1 MTYHGEWF
9 RDVKNFEKPS
19 YVKTRNDTTHPIAHI
34 ENVPLLMQD
43 GKMKYLSNVLHVPN
57 ITKNLVS
64 VGQMIEQGLQ
74 VRFNPDGCYVED
86 FKDKCRLVAKGKI
99 VGKMFTLDVSMPEV
113 ETIMF
118 AQGAGIMADMD
129 IWHKRIG
136 HVNEQQLKF
145 MQNSDIGTGLPKFKV
160 DGMYKICEACQFGKQ
175 TKNVFPHDKNVS
187 KRALDVVHSDVWGA
201 NQNDVNG
208 RMSLLCIVH

>member
-145 MQNSDIGTGLPKFKV
+145 MQNSDIVTGLPKFKV

>member
-9 RDVKNFEKPS
+9 RDVKNFEKPG

-118 AQGAGIMADMD
+118 AQGAGIMVDMD

-145 MQNSDIGTGLPKFKV
+145 MQNSDIVTGLPKFKV